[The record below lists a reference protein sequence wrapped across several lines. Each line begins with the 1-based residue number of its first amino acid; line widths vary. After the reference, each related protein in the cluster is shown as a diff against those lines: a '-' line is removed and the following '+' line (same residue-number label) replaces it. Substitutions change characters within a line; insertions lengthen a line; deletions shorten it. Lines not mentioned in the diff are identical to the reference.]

1 MNRTKALRLAA
12 GLTQV
17 EAAAKAGI
25 EQKRWSEVER
35 RESLG
40 DTSYRTIVAVAGALG
55 VEPSELTPD
64 HYQLH

>member
-1 MNRTKALRLAA
+1 MNRTKQLRLAR

-17 EAAAKAGI
+17 EAAELAGI